1 MCYMECTLCKYHGVV
16 DVVLCIDVAVRGRC
30 GDAWEI
36 WWCVGDVVAMK
47 DVVIRSRC
55 GGVGIVGG
63 VCELWWCI
71 EDVVVHGR
79 CCGA

>member
-1 MCYMECTLCKYHGVV
+1 MVH
-16 DVVLCIDVAVRGRC
+16 RC
-30 GDAWEI
+30 GGAWEI

-63 VCELWWCI
+63 AWEMLWCI
-71 EDVVVHGR
+71 EDVMVMDGVVHYEM
-79 CCGA
+79 CGL